1 MGMRML
7 FPEAFAAL
15 LRTWSLF
22 LARGVVREA
31 STMRALPS
39 ALELKVGCACQC
51 GAGATHASVLKWRCR
66 KTPVAVWRKNTSE

>member
-7 FPEAFAAL
+7 FPEAFATL

-51 GAGATHASVLKWRCR
+51 GAGEQSAWVCSE
-66 KTPVAVWRKNTSE
+66 VAVSADTSRRVEETH